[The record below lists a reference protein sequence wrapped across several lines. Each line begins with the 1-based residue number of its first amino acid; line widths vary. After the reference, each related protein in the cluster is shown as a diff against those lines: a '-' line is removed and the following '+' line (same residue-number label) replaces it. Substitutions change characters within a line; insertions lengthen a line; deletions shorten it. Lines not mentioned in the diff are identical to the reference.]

1 MRRFREVI
9 DRVARW
15 GMDEELRRIAR
26 RHGKGD
32 EEARADYERIVA
44 ELRAEGPAQFGS
56 EDDGL
61 GRGG

>member
-1 MRRFREVI
+1 MI

-26 RHGKGD
+26 QHGKS
-32 EEARADYERIVA
+32 EEAARADYERIVA
-44 ELRAEGPAQFGS
+44 ELRAEEPAQFGR
-56 EDDGL
+56 DDGDQ